1 MKGHHAQGSG
11 LRGILRVLPAA
22 VCTALVW
29 TAAKSAPPAAE
40 TAAVSARSVTE
51 RTHTLPSS
59 GPAVAIIIDDL
70 GHSASLGS
78 RTADLP
84 GAVACAVL
92 PATPYA
98 RRIAEACHAG
108 GKQVIL
114 HMPMQPTDHNGALH
128 PGMLRL
134 GSSRSDFAS
143 LLEDSLNDIPHV
155 AGINNHLGSL
165 LTRHL
170 TSMVWLME
178 ELESRPHLFYVD
190 SRTSPV
196 SVAHAVARQ
205 RGVPSVSRDVFL
217 DHDPSETAVRRQFA
231 EGLAVARRSGQVVM
245 IGHPF
250 PRTLAVLEEILP
262 TLAERGFT
270 LVHVADMIRLRAQG
284 EESWPAYSYPLQT
297 ALKK

>member
-1 MKGHHAQGSG
+1 MNGSHAQGSG
-11 LRGILRVLPAA
+11 IRGLIRALSATICTTLLWAGAHAGPVQGNPESTPPRSEAIRKTAPLPA
-22 VCTALVW
+22 
-29 TAAKSAPPAAE
+29 
-40 TAAVSARSVTE
+40 
-51 RTHTLPSS
+51 

-70 GHSASLGS
+70 GHSANQGT
-78 RTADLP
+78 RTANLP

-98 RRIAEACHAG
+98 RRIAEQCHSS
-108 GKQVIL
+108 GKQVML
-114 HMPMQPTDHNGALH
+114 HMPMQPTEHNASLH

-134 GSSRSDFAS
+134 GASRSDFAALLRTS
-143 LLEDSLNDIPHV
+143 LEDIPHV
-155 AGINNHLGSL
+155 AGVNNHMGSL

-217 DHDPSETAVRRQFA
+217 DHDRSDTAIRRQFA
-231 EGLAVARRSGQVVM
+231 EGLAVARRGGQVVM
-245 IGHPF
+245 IGHPY
-250 PRTLAVLEEILP
+250 PQTLRVLEEILP
-262 TLAERGFT
+262 TLADRGFT
-270 LVHVADMIRLRAQG
+270 LVHVADMIRLQAHG
-284 EESWPAYSYPLQT
+284 EEAWPAYSYPLQT